1 MTPLGNV
8 YSRLNKSLSNRLG
21 ETWTHIPMSENSN
34 PNCIPSE
41 DPDRNE
47 QCFKGIYKRPSMRD
61 LVKDARD
68 FHVGVQTVQSYI
80 EVFNCNID
88 FYQGDYVENSS
99 GVKYQIRSVESL
111 ERGSFKLV
119 LSYGGADV

>member
-1 MTPLGNV
+1 
-8 YSRLNKSLSNRLG
+8 
-21 ETWTHIPMSENSN
+21 MSENSN

-41 DPDRNE
+41 DPDRNN
-47 QCFKGIYKRPSMRD
+47 QFFQGIYKRPSMRD
-61 LVKDARD
+61 LVKDARN

-88 FYQGDYVENSS
+88 FIKGDYVENSS

-111 ERGSFKLV
+111 ERSNTSLF
-119 LSYGGADV
+119 